1 MVGILR
7 GTFAGVLKSAV
18 KKAKRK
24 QRAKK
29 ALASGKKLS
38 PRTVQQYTFDAGL
51 KRKKTLSKIQRNRLK
66 RGETKSVKA
75 YNIRVKDAE
84 VKLVPFKK
92 QSQVGETFQTHRVR
106 SRKGRMAAGLTKSDR
121 LPSPLPTLERLY
133 KGDIQRG
140 TKKDYGLTRMYLR
153 NRLSDVKKKKK
164 GGIMKRKMY
173 LSGGQAKLDK
183 NKNNKID
190 AEDFKILRAEKAK
203 GRGMGLQDEK
213 LKPGKVK
220 KAALGALAL
229 GFGAKK
235 IFDKI
240 KGKKKS
246 VKMPG
251 MSGIMP
257 GETVADLYKKKMKGM
272 MGGGMMMRP
281 MGYKAGKSVKVKC
294 KLGRNKPTKMY

>member
-18 KKAKRK
+18 KKAKQK

-51 KRKKTLSKIQRNRLK
+51 KRKKTLSKIQRNKLK

-121 LPSPLPTLERLY
+121 MPSPLPTLERLY
-133 KGDIQRG
+133 KGDIQHG

>member
-1 MVGILR
+1 MSKIKIAQI
-7 GTFAGVLKSAV
+7 AGMKLADVV
-18 KKAKRK
+18 KKLKKRK
-24 QRAKK
+24 YRKDTKKNIERA
-29 ALASGKKLS
+29 
-38 PRTVQQYTFDAGL
+38 
-51 KRKKTLSKIQRNRLK
+51 
-66 RGETKSVKA
+66 RGVRMTKSVKA
-75 YNIRVKDAE
+75 YNIRAKDAE
-84 VKLVPFKK
+84 TKIIPVKK
-92 QSQVGETFQTHRVR
+92 QSQKGSSFQTHRVR
-106 SRKGRMAAGLTKSDR
+106 SRKGRMAAGLTRSDR
-121 LPSPLPTLERLY
+121 MPSPLPTLERLY
-133 KGDIQRG
+133 KGDVQRG
-140 TKKDYGLTRMYLR
+140 TRKDYGLTRMYLR

-183 NKNNKID
+183 NKNNRLD

-272 MGGGMMMRP
+272 MGGGMMMKP
-281 MGYKAGKSVKVKC
+281 MGYKSGKSVKVKC

>member
-18 KKAKRK
+18 KKAKQK

-29 ALASGKKLS
+29 ALESGKKLS

-51 KRKKTLSKIQRNRLK
+51 KRKKTLSKIQRNKLK

>member
-18 KKAKRK
+18 KKAKQK

-133 KGDIQRG
+133 KGDIQHG

>member
-18 KKAKRK
+18 KKAKQK

>member
-18 KKAKRK
+18 KKAKQK

-29 ALASGKKLS
+29 ALESGKKLS

>member
-1 MVGILR
+1 
-7 GTFAGVLKSAV
+7 
-18 KKAKRK
+18 
-24 QRAKK
+24 
-29 ALASGKKLS
+29 
-38 PRTVQQYTFDAGL
+38 
-51 KRKKTLSKIQRNRLK
+51 
-66 RGETKSVKA
+66 
-75 YNIRVKDAE
+75 
-84 VKLVPFKK
+84 
-92 QSQVGETFQTHRVR
+92 
-106 SRKGRMAAGLTKSDR
+106 MAAGLTKSDR

>member
-18 KKAKRK
+18 KKAKQK

-51 KRKKTLSKIQRNRLK
+51 KRKKTLSKIQRNKLK

>member
-18 KKAKRK
+18 KKAKQK

-51 KRKKTLSKIQRNRLK
+51 KKKKTLSKIQRNRLK